1 MSTPLP
7 PDPYKALGVTK
18 DAKLPEIRSAHRK
31 LVLKCHP
38 DKVQDAALKAKAVD
52 EFHKIQQAYEILSDD
67 VKRVQYDDRL
77 KLEELRR
84 EMGRG
89 MPHKQDP
96 FEHQIRTDRTSDVN
110 IRTAEFRPPTFARS
124 KTSQPTPKVY
134 SQTPPRSYE
143 DVPSHYEEHRSAR
156 KTASYESADRKHASA
171 REEKARRKE
180 EDERHERER
189 LRMEKELKR
198 SGYGKKEK
206 TRDRERKRGSDDKY
220 SRAAYAESDSDDEPR
235 TRHET
240 RSSAKK
246 ETRYRDESHEEPLRV
261 HQAPRAAPLAEKWD
275 SHRAEAAAYMEASK
289 RRVKQAPPSVPSV
302 DEFRRESA
310 PLKRAVPLQRAETS
324 YVSSSNGYG
333 VRHVP
338 AQSYISDDES
348 PRRSSAARK
357 ESRKSGESSS
367 RKEKSSK
374 DRSRRSSPNA
384 SYIVDDAPKKPSL
397 QSYQSAPPV
406 IPNSSAPREKP
417 SRSQTQDYPRQ
428 ESGPP
433 PLTRPATFH
442 VDSKRS
448 DRSRE
453 RGNGTR
459 LKQSHVVTDSGS
471 EAESP
476 RHQSHRRSHSPAPRS
491 SPRVAQEYSQTQH
504 RYVVQDGKTQRVDTR
519 HRDELRNLDDEYAPR
534 GRESSPPG
542 RRGSREERPAAVRTH
557 SSSQTQPV
565 RGIPIR
571 SATNSGYTYPSEPI
585 IREAR
590 PAGPVREAPSYRSS
604 SRSAKPIYGEV
615 KYATAYTPDNVI
627 YTPTPPAVYNTRRT
641 REPETYSSRDY
652 YQQPSQSRRS
662 EVSY

>member
-7 PDPYKALGVTK
+7 PDPYKALGVQK

-38 DKVQDAALKAKAVD
+38 DKVQDAALKAQAVD

-67 VKRVQYDDRL
+67 VKRVSYDDRL

-96 FEHQIRTDRTSDVN
+96 FEHQIRGDRTSDVN
-110 IRTAEFRPPTFARS
+110 IRTAEFRPPAFARS
-124 KTSQPTPKVY
+124 KTTQATSKVY
-134 SQTPPRSYE
+134 SQPPPKSYE
-143 DVPSHYEEHRSAR
+143 DVPTYDEPRSVPR

-180 EDERHERER
+180 DDERHERER
-189 LRMEKELKR
+189 LRQEKELKR

-206 TRDRERKRGSDDKY
+206 TRDRERKRGTDDKY
-220 SRAAYAESDSDDEPR
+220 SRAVYVESDSDDEPR

-246 ETRYRDESHEEPLRV
+246 ETRYREELYEEPLRV

-275 SHRAEAAAYMEASK
+275 GHRESAAAYMEASK
-289 RRVKQAPPSVPSV
+289 RRAKPAPPVAPSV
-302 DEFRRESA
+302 EDFV
-310 PLKRAVPLQRAETS
+310 PGPPKRAIPLHRAETS
-324 YVSSSNGYG
+324 YVPSSSGYG

-338 AQSYISDDES
+338 AQSYNLSDDES

-357 ESRKSGESSS
+357 ESRKSGESSG

-374 DRSRRSSPNA
+374 DRSRRSSPN
-384 SYIVDDAPKKPSL
+384 SPYIVDDAPKKPSL
-397 QSYQSAPPV
+397 HTYQSAPPV
-406 IPNSSAPREKP
+406 MPNSSSPRERP
-417 SRSQTQDYPRQ
+417 SRSQTQDYPRHDP
-428 ESGPP
+428 GPP

-442 VDSKRS
+442 VDPKRS

-453 RGNGTR
+453 RGGTR
-459 LKQSHVVTDSGS
+459 LKQSHVATDSDS
-471 EAESP
+471 EVESP
-476 RHQSHRRSHSPAPRS
+476 RNQTHRRSHSPAPRS
-491 SPRVAQEYSQTQH
+491 SPRAAQEYPPTTQTTH
-504 RYVVQDGKTQRVDTR
+504 RYVVADGKSQRVDNR
-519 HRDELRNLDDEYAPR
+519 HREELRDDDYTPR
-534 GRESSPPG
+534 GRDSSPHG
-542 RRGSREERPAAVRTH
+542 RRGSKEERPAPVRTH
-557 SSSQTQPV
+557 SSSQSQPV

-571 SATNSGYTYPSEPI
+571 STINSSYTYPSEPI

-604 SRSAKPIYGEV
+604 SRGNQPMYGEV
-615 KYATAYTPDNVI
+615 KYAQPIRTENVI
-627 YTPTPPAVYNTRRT
+627 YAQTPPAVYSSRRT
-641 REPETYSSRDY
+641 REPETYSGRDY